1 MGSRAPSIH
10 QIGVHRVGMDNDR
23 KQMES
28 VDFDLNIDYSG
39 GLGIA
44 IDVALAYGKSAF
56 LSAKGTVYNSLFIQ
70 LHCTSHILT
79 NTTRYMFSLFPSLY
93 DAVSRLKGQVRLSFS
108 RRPYSHWSVAF
119 ATPPQLDVDVTS
131 RVQGRSFSHV
141 TSLVSSQVRE

>member
-10 QIGVHRVGMDNDR
+10 QIGVHRVGMDDDK

-56 LSAKGTVYNSLFIQ
+56 LSAKGTYHNSLLIQ
-70 LHCTSHILT
+70 L
-79 NTTRYMFSLFPSLY
+79 N
-93 DAVSRLKGQVRLSFS
+93 
-108 RRPYSHWSVAF
+108 
-119 ATPPQLDVDVTS
+119 
-131 RVQGRSFSHV
+131 
-141 TSLVSSQVRE
+141 